1 MVDERSRVHMPFLRV
16 LEQLRFGVWF
26 CTPDAYD
33 SMRQVVDI
41 AVERAKNGGDIE
53 IPIPKME
60 GRQISILDLNPRT
73 PMTVDKQGIAHIN
86 VHGILGRNIA
96 PLEKVC
102 GRTDY
107 ADIDNEVKAANNEA
121 KAALFNFDTP
131 GGAAMGIDQT
141 AKLMARMTIP
151 TAGYTETMAASG
163 GIYLGAGLG
172 RFFNASGAVMGSV
185 GAVLPWE
192 DTSQVKALEGRKI
205 ELFTSEGAT
214 LKGIRPDVP
223 LSAEQREW
231 LKDFTNRQGAMFR
244 THLTDYRAVD
254 DEVFKAGLFF
264 GGDAVKVGLAD
275 EIGGRDAAVEYL
287 LTQINK

>member
-1 MVDERSRVHMPFLRV
+1 MPFLRV
-16 LEQLRFGVWF
+16 LEQVRFGVWF

-33 SMRQVVDI
+33 SIRQVVDVAI
-41 AVERAKNGGDIE
+41 ERARNGGDIE
-53 IPIPKME
+53 IPVPKME
-60 GRQISILDLNPRT
+60 GRAVSIMDLNPRA
-73 PMTVDKQGIAHIN
+73 PMVIDKRGIAHIN

-96 PLEKVC
+96 PLEKMC

-107 ADIDNEVKAANNEA
+107 AEIDNEVKVANQEA
-121 KAALFNFDTP
+121 KAALFDFDTP

-141 AKLMARMTIP
+141 AKLMGSMTIP
-151 TAGYTETMAASG
+151 TAGFTETMMASG
-163 GIYLGAGLG
+163 GVYLAAGLG
-172 RFFNASGAVMGSV
+172 RLFNASGGVMGSV

-192 DTSQVKALEGRKI
+192 DTSQAQTLKGRKV

-223 LSAEQREW
+223 LSPEQREW
-231 LKDFTNRQGAMFR
+231 LQDFTNAQGAMFR

-254 DEVFKAGLFF
+254 AEVFKAGLFF
-264 GGDAVKVGLAD
+264 GGDAVRVGLAD
-275 EIGGRDAAVEYL
+275 EVGGRDAALEYL